1 VDLQNLAYALTQVI
15 HNFGAVA
22 VVGGAATAL
31 WLTPRQPVLERSL
44 AWLVALAWVA
54 QIISG
59 VSLGAISFY
68 YYGRFP
74 DISGIATA
82 ALAIK
87 ITSAVIGFFLAVFY
101 LLRAARWPDA
111 TCRRIW
117 QVLTGLGVIALTAAA
132 FLRWFS

>member
-44 AWLVALAWVA
+44 AWLVALAWAA

-87 ITSAVIGFFLAVFY
+87 ITSADMAGANRVGRHCPDGGGVFA
-101 LLRAARWPDA
+101 LVFVSARRASVPGIIHHTSNKAN
-111 TCRRIW
+111 
-117 QVLTGLGVIALTAAA
+117 
-132 FLRWFS
+132 FSA